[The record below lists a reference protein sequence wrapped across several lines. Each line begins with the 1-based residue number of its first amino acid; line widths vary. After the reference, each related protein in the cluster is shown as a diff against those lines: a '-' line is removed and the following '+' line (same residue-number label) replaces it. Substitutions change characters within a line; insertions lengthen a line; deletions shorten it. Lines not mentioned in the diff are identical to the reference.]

1 MTTPIALGAIY
12 NLTGGQ
18 AGLDVPSANGA
29 HLAVSQ
35 ANAAGG
41 VLGRAVELLVL
52 DGATDP
58 AILASQTDQLLADRP
73 DVSALF
79 GLSDTDAVL
88 AAAGACASLG
98 RLFVTSGATSPHLP
112 QQVPTVLYLA
122 CFGDNVQ
129 AAAAADYAYHHL
141 GARSATII
149 YRREDTFTELLQGY
163 FAEQFTSL
171 GGNIAGRQSF
181 TTVNEIGSAHPDI
194 SATDV
199 VFLSAAPDD
208 VIAAV
213 SRLREAGLTAP
224 IVGGDSFDLGDVW
237 HETPGLGG
245 VIFTTHALVD
255 PANPNPAMADFITAY
270 EQANPG
276 HEASAF
282 AALGYDT
289 VRLILA
295 AVEAAGSAEPDAV
308 LAALP
313 TLAPL
318 PGLTG
323 TIHYSGGSRIPTKDV
338 TVMAVDRGEV
348 TLAAQ
353 IRPTR
358 VPQP

>member
-1 MTTPIALGAIY
+1 MTTTITLGAVY

-29 HLAVSQ
+29 RLAVTQ
-35 ANAAGG
+35 ANAAG
-41 VLGRAVELLVL
+41 VLGGALELIVL
-52 DGATDP
+52 DGATEP
-58 AILASQTDQLLADRP
+58 AVLASQTAQLLADRP
-73 DVSALF
+73 EVCALF

-98 RLFVTSGATSPHLP
+98 RLFVTSGATSPLLP
-112 QQVPTVLYLA
+112 RQVPMFLYLA

-129 AAAAADYAYHHL
+129 AAAAAEFAYHHL
-141 GARSATII
+141 AARSATVI

-163 FAEQFTSL
+163 FAEQFTTL
-171 GGNIAGRQSF
+171 GGDVPDRHSYTNVA
-181 TTVNEIGSAHPDI
+181 EIDLRSIHAT
-194 SATDV
+194 ATDIIY
-199 VFLSAAPDD
+199 LSAAPED

-213 SRLREAGLTAP
+213 SRLRAAGVTAP
-224 IVGGDSFDLGDVW
+224 ILGGDSFDLGDVW
-237 HETPGLGG
+237 HKTPGLSGI
-245 VIFTTHALVD
+245 VFTTHALVD
-255 PANPNPAMADFITAY
+255 PANPNPAMTDFITAY

-276 HEASAF
+276 HEANAF

-295 AVEAAGSAEPDAV
+295 AIETAGSADATAV

-313 TLAPL
+313 TIAPL

-323 TIHYSGGSRIPTKDV
+323 TIHYADGSRIPNKDV
-338 TVMAVDRGEV
+338 TVLSVDRGQV
-348 TLAAQ
+348 TLASQ

>member
-1 MTTPIALGAIY
+1 MTSAITLGAIY

-29 HLAVSQ
+29 RLAVAE

-41 VLGRAVELLVL
+41 VLGREVELLVL
-52 DGATDP
+52 DGATEP
-58 AILASQTDQLLADRP
+58 AVLAAQTAQLLADRP
-73 DVSALF
+73 EVSALL

-112 QQVPTVLYLA
+112 EQVPTYLYLA

-149 YRREDTFTELLQGY
+149 YRRKDTFTELLQGY
-163 FAEQFTSL
+163 FAT
-171 GGNIAGRQSF
+171 SF
-181 TTVNEIGSAHPDI
+181 THYGGKVTGSHSYSDADEIGSMRLDEHA
-194 SATDV
+194 ADV

-208 VIAAV
+208 VIPV
-213 SRLREAGLTAP
+213 ISQLRAAGLTTP
-224 IVGGDSFDLGDVW
+224 ILGGDSFDLGHVW
-237 HETPGLGG
+237 HENPNLDGI
-245 VIFTTHALVD
+245 VFTTHAFVD
-255 PANPNPAMADFITAY
+255 PTNPNPAMAAFIDAY

-295 AVEAAGSAEPDAV
+295 AIAAAGSAEPAPV

-313 TLAPL
+313 TIAPL

-323 TIHYSGGSRIPTKDV
+323 TIHYANSSRIPTKDV
-338 TVMAVDRGEV
+338 TVLAMDHGQV